1 MDRTK
6 ATLKTEIDDLKEE
19 LEAYKSYHAE
29 RTATEL
35 ALILFGFICG
45 IWVGY
50 IVGSP

>member
-6 ATLKTEIDDLKEE
+6 VNLKTEVDDLKEE

-35 ALILFGFICG
+35 ALILFGFVCG

-50 IVGSP
+50 IIGSP

>member
-6 ATLKTEIDDLKEE
+6 VNLKTEIDDLKEE

-35 ALILFGFICG
+35 ALILFGFVCG
-45 IWVGY
+45 ISVGY
-50 IVGSP
+50 IIGSP

>member
-1 MDRTK
+1 MDSTK
-6 ATLKTEIDDLKEE
+6 RSVKTEIDDLKEE

-29 RTATEL
+29 QTATEL

-50 IVGSP
+50 IIGSP